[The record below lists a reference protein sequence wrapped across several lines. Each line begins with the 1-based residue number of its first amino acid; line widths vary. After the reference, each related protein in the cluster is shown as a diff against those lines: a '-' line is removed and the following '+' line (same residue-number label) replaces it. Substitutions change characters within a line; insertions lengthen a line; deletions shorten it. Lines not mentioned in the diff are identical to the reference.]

1 MPIFDYEAID
11 NNGKTKK
18 GSLEASDID
27 AVRANLK
34 TSGLIPVSVAEQSM
48 LNKDLEFSIGK
59 RVKAKDLAIFCKQFT
74 SILNA
79 GVTAINA
86 LEMLYEQTEN
96 KYMAE
101 AIKTVQLGVEKGES
115 LAGAMSAV
123 PKVFP
128 EILINMVNAGEASG
142 SLDVAFERMA
152 THFEKSNKL
161 QSTVK
166 KAMIYPIAVL
176 VVATLVIIFLLVK
189 VIPTFEAMFNDLDT
203 ELPAITKGVVAA
215 SKVIQQKWYIFA
227 FVIAVIATLFHFY
240 KKSDTGSMQL
250 SKMGLKAPL
259 FGKLIRKSASATLT
273 RTLSTLLA
281 AGISLIDAVDITAK
295 VMTNKV
301 LKEVLYEVK
310 DEVEKGVALSEPLQ
324 ASGEFPPM
332 VYHMIHIGEETGN
345 METMLDKIADYYE
358 DEVANYTQAMMT
370 IMEPIIIILL
380 AIIVGVILVAV
391 LMPMMSLYQSIGA

>member
-18 GSLEASDID
+18 GSIEASDID

-34 TSGLIPVSVAEQSM
+34 TSGLTPVSVAEQSI
-48 LNKDLEFSIGK
+48 LNKDLEFSFGK

-115 LAGAMSAV
+115 LAGAMASV

-161 QSTVK
+161 RSTVK

-176 VVATLVIIFLLVK
+176 VVATLVVIFLLIK
-189 VIPTFEAMFNDLDT
+189 VIPTFEAMFNDLET
-203 ELPAITKGVVAA
+203 ELPAITKAVVGA
-215 SKVIQQKWYIFA
+215 SKVIQQKWYIFVL
-227 FVIAVIATLFHFY
+227 VIATIATLFHFY

-295 VMTNKV
+295 VMSNQV
-301 LKEVLYEVK
+301 LKNVLLEVK

-380 AIIVGVILVAV
+380 AIIVGVILIAV
-391 LMPMMSLYQSIGA
+391 LMPMMSLYNSIGA